1 VSRHPNPEPSKKKPE
16 QKSKKTAFHL
26 GWESSTECDFV
37 RINHGHCAEDAI
49 EMFVQNSKCFFTLD
63 SFASRKELLKRIVAA
78 NGDSKDREML
88 DDIIAAANK
97 ANNQR
102 REVAHAL
109 ILLKHPTRLTDF
121 ALLRPKWAIKSS

>member
-1 VSRHPNPEPSKKKPE
+1 MSSRNTPATRDEYFIAVGKVVQNAILCESIMATALKMLLKC
-16 QKSKKTAFHL
+16 SFKTA
-26 GWESSTECDFV
+26 S
-37 RINHGHCAEDAI
+37 AI
-49 EMFVQNSKCFFTLD
+49 FFTLD
-63 SFASRKELLKRIVAA
+63 LFASRKELLKRIVAA

-109 ILLKHPTRLTDF
+109 ILFEVPHSTDGF
-121 ALLRPKWAIKSS
+121 YNTASKVEQ